1 MKEGMIIKIN
11 RFDAIRKRNFFFC
24 YIYSP
29 MIWIPQYR
37 EMQMNGG
44 DSLGNDESQQ
54 DSRLIPVCFMQ
65 ANTNATTTFF
75 LLLVILFFF
84 VPLLILMILYSIIVR
99 NLIRD
104 TSSATN
110 SSELYHN
117 RARRQVILM
126 LLTVVFSFFVC
137 LAPFKILTFYIIVAP
152 EKQVDDID
160 KEIFYN
166 LLYFSR
172 NMFYLNSAV
181 NPILYNL
188 MSSRFRHG
196 FLRLFGVKKIPID
209 RSTLKSTVTDT
220 RVSRRA
226 LNSDQQVNFV

>member
-1 MKEGMIIKIN
+1 MI
-11 RFDAIRKRNFFFC
+11 FDSTPIRIFLLLIDC
-24 YIYSP
+24 SP

-37 EMQMNGG
+37 EMQLNGS
-44 DSLGNDESQQ
+44 DSTTFSGNETQQ

-65 ANTNATTTFF
+65 ANTDATTAFF

-99 NLIRD
+99 HLMRD
-104 TSSATN
+104 TSSTTN
-110 SSELYHN
+110 NSELYHN
-117 RARRQVILM
+117 RAKKQVILM
-126 LLTVVFSFFVC
+126 LLTVVISFFIC

-152 EKQVDDID
+152 EKQVEAID

-196 FLRLFGVKKIPID
+196 FLRLFGVKKNTID
-209 RSTLKSTVTDT
+209 RSTLRSTVTDT
-220 RVSRRA
+220 RISRRA
-226 LNSDQQVNFV
+226 LNSDHQVNFV